1 MAECLERMS
10 TSTTLEEKPSL
21 DSIREKLATFESSA
35 INSKI
40 KQKDNQDKFNNINEM
55 ICNLND
61 QLLRESQ
68 ERLQSKETLQ
78 KITEDAANRMLTSV
92 QTKLNLKVRTLAE
105 KLDNLIDKCIALE
118 NSVNELDNKINRSNY
133 LEMVESD
140 INELGTAVKNDII
153 LKVDKDTDIL
163 DRICYLQN
171 SNRIK
176 INDNNIW
183 NNECIKEIKQNI
195 NQFKQVCENENE
207 MFLKYITVELNNLKT
222 ALESTSASRK
232 QSDNFILQTID
243 HMMSFLPK
251 LTNN

>member
-10 TSTTLEEKPSL
+10 TSNTLEEKPSL

-35 INSKI
+35 INLKI
-40 KQKDNQDKFNNINEM
+40 KQKDDLDKFNSINEM
-55 ICNLND
+55 ICDLND

-68 ERLQSKETLQ
+68 ERLQSRELLQ
-78 KITEDAANRMLTSV
+78 KVTEEAANRMLSSV
-92 QTKLNLKVRTLAE
+92 QSKLNHKVRSLAE
-105 KLDNLIDKCIALE
+105 KLDKLIDKCATLE
-118 NSVNELDNKINRSNY
+118 NSVNELDNKINRSGY
-133 LEMVESD
+133 LELVECD
-140 INELGTAVKNDII
+140 IAELKAAVRNDIVS
-153 LKVDKDTDIL
+153 KVDKDTDIL

-195 NQFKQVCENENE
+195 TQFKMVCENENE
-207 MFLKYITVELNNLKT
+207 IFLKYITVELNNLKT

-251 LTNN
+251 LTHN